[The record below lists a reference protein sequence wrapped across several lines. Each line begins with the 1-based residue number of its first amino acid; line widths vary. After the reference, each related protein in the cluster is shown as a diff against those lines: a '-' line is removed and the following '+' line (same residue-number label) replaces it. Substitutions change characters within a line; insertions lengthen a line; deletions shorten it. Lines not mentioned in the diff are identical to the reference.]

1 MEPEGCRKRAVS
13 ARSGTVLRNALIP
26 PGGTIVDRVRGTP
39 NEGLLGATLGFFVGF
54 ASVSLFGPTAQRFQE
69 AMALSPVL
77 VGLLVAAPALSGSLL
92 RIPFGAWVDTTGGRR
107 PFLVLLILSFAGMTG
122 LLVLSA
128 ALYPDRLTAAFY
140 PLVIF
145 LGVLSGCGI
154 ATFSVGIGQVSYW
167 FPTDHQGRAL
177 ATYAGLGNIAPG
189 LFAFLLPIS
198 LTHWGLA
205 GSYLAWLV
213 LLGVGIGVYY
223 VMGLNA
229 PYFQLRAQGVPAA
242 EARRAAEARG
252 QQIFPAG
259 GAVHGLGIAARI
271 WKTWALVFIYFTTFG
286 GFIALTAWFPTYW
299 VSFFG
304 VSLATAGILTAVYSV
319 GASIIRVPGGVVA
332 DRLGGEITAIG
343 SLLVTLAGALLLTL
357 SHRYDLSVAGTI
369 LMAIGMGVANA
380 AVFKLVPQ
388 EVREAVGGA
397 AGWVGGLGAFGGFAI
412 PPLLGTFVRIQGS
425 TGYATGFV
433 TFVLL
438 AAASLAV
445 ALALRATR
453 ARNR

>member
-1 MEPEGCRKRAVS
+1 M
-13 ARSGTVLRNALIP
+13 
-26 PGGTIVDRVRGTP
+26 IVDRVRGTP

-54 ASVSLFGPTAQRFQE
+54 AAVSLFGPTAQRFQE
-69 AMALSPVL
+69 AMGLNPVM

-107 PFLVLLILSFAGMTG
+107 PFLILLLLSFAGMAG
-122 LLVLSA
+122 LLVLSW
-128 ALYPDRLTAAFY
+128 ALYPDHLTASFY
-140 PLVIF
+140 PLVIV

-167 FPTDHQGRAL
+167 FPADRQGGAL
-177 ATYAGLGNIAPG
+177 GAYAGLGNIAPG

-198 LTHWGLA
+198 LVHWGLT

-223 VMGLNA
+223 ATGLNA
-229 PYFQLRAQGVPAA
+229 PYFQLRAQGVAVD
-242 EARRAAEARG
+242 EARSAAKEGG
-252 QQIFPAG
+252 QEIFPAA
-259 GAVHGLGIAARI
+259 GAAEGLGIAARV

-299 VSFFG
+299 VSFF
-304 VSLATAGILTAVYSV
+304 SLSLGTAGILTAVYSV
-319 GASIIRVPGGVVA
+319 GASVIRVPGGMVA
-332 DRLGGEITAIG
+332 DRVGGEITAIG
-343 SLLVTLAGALLLTL
+343 SLLVMLAGALLLTL
-357 SHRYDLSVAGTI
+357 SHRYGLSFLGAV

-388 EVREAVGGA
+388 EVKEAVGGA

-412 PPLLGTFVRIQGS
+412 PPLLGAFVRGQGGP
-425 TGYATGFV
+425 GYATGFV
-433 TFVLL
+433 IFVVL
-438 AAASLAV
+438 AVASLAL
-445 ALALRATR
+445 AFALRATA
-453 ARNR
+453 ARKRPERGIQHLATPS

>member
-1 MEPEGCRKRAVS
+1 M
-13 ARSGTVLRNALIP
+13 
-26 PGGTIVDRVRGTP
+26 DRVRGTP

-54 ASVSLFGPTAQRFQE
+54 AAVSLFGPTAQRFQE
-69 AMALSPVL
+69 AMGLNPVM

-107 PFLVLLILSFAGMTG
+107 PFLILLLLSFAGMAG
-122 LLVLSA
+122 LLVLSW
-128 ALYPDRLTAAFY
+128 ALYPDHLTASFY
-140 PLVIF
+140 PLVIV

-167 FPTDHQGRAL
+167 FPADRQGGAL
-177 ATYAGLGNIAPG
+177 GAYAGLGNIAPG

-198 LTHWGLA
+198 LVHWGLT

-223 VMGLNA
+223 ATGLNA
-229 PYFQLRAQGVPAA
+229 PYFQLRAQGVAVD
-242 EARRAAEARG
+242 EARSAAKEGG
-252 QQIFPAG
+252 QEIFPAA
-259 GAVHGLGIAARI
+259 GAAEGLGIAARV

-299 VSFFG
+299 VSFF
-304 VSLATAGILTAVYSV
+304 SLSLGTAGILTAVYSV
-319 GASIIRVPGGVVA
+319 GASVIRVPGGMVA
-332 DRLGGEITAIG
+332 DRVGGEITAIG
-343 SLLVTLAGALLLTL
+343 SLLVMLAGALLLTL
-357 SHRYDLSVAGTI
+357 SHRYGLSFLGAV

-388 EVREAVGGA
+388 EVKEAVGGA

-412 PPLLGTFVRIQGS
+412 PPLLGAFVRGQGGP
-425 TGYATGFV
+425 GYATGFV
-433 TFVLL
+433 IFVVL
-438 AAASLAV
+438 AVASLAL
-445 ALALRATR
+445 AFALRATT
-453 ARNR
+453 ARKRPERGIQHLATPS

>member
-1 MEPEGCRKRAVS
+1 MEPEGRREEV
-13 ARSGTVLRNALIP
+13 
-26 PGGTIVDRVRGTP
+26 IVGRVRGTP

-69 AMALSPVL
+69 AMGLNPVML
-77 VGLLVAAPALSGSLL
+77 GFLVAAPALSGSLL

-107 PFLVLLILSFAGMTG
+107 PFLILLVLSFAGMAG
-122 LLVLSA
+122 LLALSW
-128 ALYPDRLTAAFY
+128 ALYPDHLTASFY
-140 PLVIF
+140 PLVIL

-167 FPTDHQGRAL
+167 FPADRQGGAL
-177 ATYAGLGNIAPG
+177 GAYAGLGNIAPG

-198 LTHWGLA
+198 LVHWGLT

-213 LLGVGIGVYY
+213 LLGVGIAVYY

-229 PYFQLRAQGVPAA
+229 PYFQLRARGVAVDEARSAA
-242 EARRAAEARG
+242 EERG
-252 QQIFPAG
+252 QEIFPAG
-259 GAVHGLGIAARI
+259 GAAEGLGIAARI

-299 VSFFG
+299 VSFFSL
-304 VSLATAGILTAVYSV
+304 SLATAGILTAVYSV
-319 GASIIRVPGGVVA
+319 GASVIRIPGGVVA
-332 DRLGGEITAIG
+332 DRLGGEATAIG
-343 SLLVTLAGALLLTL
+343 SLLVMLAGALLLTL
-357 SHRYDLSVAGTI
+357 SHRYGLAFSGAI

-388 EVREAVGGA
+388 EVKQAVGGA

-412 PPLLGTFVRIQGS
+412 PPLLGAFVRAQGAS
-425 TGYATGFV
+425 GYAAGFII
-433 TFVLL
+433 FVGLGV
-438 AAASLAV
+438 ASLA
-445 ALALRATR
+445 LAFTLRATT
-453 ARNR
+453 ARSAY

>member
-1 MEPEGCRKRAVS
+1 M
-13 ARSGTVLRNALIP
+13 
-26 PGGTIVDRVRGTP
+26 DRVRGTP

-54 ASVSLFGPTAQRFQE
+54 AAVSLFGPTAHRFQE
-69 AMALSPVL
+69 AMGLNPVM

-107 PFLVLLILSFAGMTG
+107 PFLILLVLSFAGMAG
-122 LLVLSA
+122 LLTLSW
-128 ALYPDRLTAAFY
+128 ALYPDHLTASFY
-140 PLVIF
+140 PLVIL

-167 FPTDHQGRAL
+167 FPADRQGRAL
-177 ATYAGLGNIAPG
+177 GAYAGLGNIAPG

-198 LTHWGLA
+198 LVHWGLT

-213 LLGVGIGVYY
+213 LLGVGIAVYY

-229 PYFQLRAQGVPAA
+229 PYFQLRAQGVAVD
-242 EARRAAEARG
+242 EARRAAQERG

-259 GAVHGLGIAARI
+259 GALHGLGIAARI

-299 VSFFG
+299 VSFFSL
-304 VSLATAGILTAVYSV
+304 SLATAGILTAVYSV
-319 GASIIRVPGGVVA
+319 GASLIRVPGGVVA
-332 DRLGGEITAIG
+332 DRLGGEVTAIG
-343 SLLVTLAGALLLTL
+343 ALLIMLAGALLLTL
-357 SHRYDLSVAGTI
+357 SHRYGLSFSGAI

-388 EVREAVGGA
+388 EVKQAVGGA

-412 PPLLGTFVRIQGS
+412 PPLLGAFVRAQGAS
-425 TGYATGFV
+425 GYATGFV
-433 TFVLL
+433 IFVVLGV
-438 AAASLAV
+438 ASLA
-445 ALALRATR
+445 LAFTLRARTAKPR
-453 ARNR
+453 SQPAGH

>member
-1 MEPEGCRKRAVS
+1 M
-13 ARSGTVLRNALIP
+13 
-26 PGGTIVDRVRGTP
+26 DRVRGTP

-54 ASVSLFGPTAQRFQE
+54 AAVSLFGPTAQRFQE
-69 AMALSPVL
+69 AMGLNPVM

-107 PFLVLLILSFAGMTG
+107 PFLILLLLSFAGMAG
-122 LLVLSA
+122 LLVLSW
-128 ALYPDRLTAAFY
+128 ALYPDHLTASFY
-140 PLVIF
+140 PLVIV

-167 FPTDHQGRAL
+167 FPADRQGGAL
-177 ATYAGLGNIAPG
+177 GAYAGLGNIAPG

-198 LTHWGLA
+198 LVHWGLT

-223 VMGLNA
+223 ATGLNA
-229 PYFQLRAQGVPAA
+229 PYFQLRAQGVAVD
-242 EARRAAEARG
+242 EARSAAKEGG
-252 QQIFPAG
+252 QEIFPAA
-259 GAVHGLGIAARI
+259 GAAEGLGIAARV

-299 VSFFG
+299 VSFF
-304 VSLATAGILTAVYSV
+304 SLSLGTAGILTAVYSV
-319 GASIIRVPGGVVA
+319 GASVIRVPGGMVA
-332 DRLGGEITAIG
+332 DRVGGEITAIG
-343 SLLVTLAGALLLTL
+343 SLLVMLAGALLLTL
-357 SHRYDLSVAGTI
+357 SHRYGLSFLGAV

-388 EVREAVGGA
+388 EVKEAVGGA

-412 PPLLGTFVRIQGS
+412 PPLLGAFVRGQGGP
-425 TGYATGFV
+425 GYATGFV
-433 TFVLL
+433 IFVVL
-438 AAASLAV
+438 AVASLAL
-445 ALALRATR
+445 AFALRATA
-453 ARNR
+453 ARKRPERGIQHLATPS